1 VPGHDRKFLVLA
13 AMIFAVAMMFVDQT
27 IVAIAAP
34 SIQRGLSLS
43 STGTQWIINGY
54 LLALAALIA
63 LGGKLGDVFGHRRMV
78 IVATIG
84 FATASALCGAT
95 PAGGAASAWLVGFRV
110 LQGAFGALL
119 FPAALAIVVNSFE
132 PRERGKAL
140 GIFFGITGGLTSVGP
155 IAGSFLIPWT
165 WRAIFWINVP
175 VAVIALV
182 LTLRARPADERRDTP
197 IDVPG
202 ALLVCAGMGLS
213 VLGFQEASQWG
224 WTSVATWT
232 CIVGGLGLLA
242 VFVAVE
248 LRVPDP
254 LIELR
259 IFAHRGFAA
268 DNAVLF
274 LVCACFVPL
283 FFFASVYA
291 QVVLGYDAGRTGLYI
306 LVLFLGFA
314 GASQIGG
321 RILDRRGAR
330 PAAVAGSA
338 LAAVGFLLWGNS
350 LHHPLGTQ
358 WPWIVMAGAGLGLVL
373 TPVST
378 DAVNR
383 APRGSYGE
391 VTGITQTVRYFA
403 SSLGLAVLGTVLID
417 ATRSHV
423 LSSLK
428 HSGVP
433 AAIASRVSH
442 TVASSIGTGPPKG
455 VSSSQAAQL
464 LPTIQHDFAD
474 ATRVV
479 YLSMAG
485 VMAVCFVVALRR
497 LERGVP
503 AEVTATERPVTP
515 EVAPGQMAG

>member
-1 VPGHDRKFLVLA
+1 MPGRDRRYLVLA

-27 IVAIAAP
+27 IVAIASP
-34 SIQRGLSLS
+34 TIQRGLALT
-43 STGTQWIINGY
+43 STGSQWVINGY

-63 LGGKLGDVFGHRRMV
+63 LGGKLSDVLGHRRMV

-84 FATASALCGAT
+84 FAASSALCGAT
-95 PAGGAASAWLVGFRV
+95 PKGGGAEAWLIGFRV
-110 LQGAFGALL
+110 VQGAFGALL
-119 FPAALAIVVNSFE
+119 FPAALAIVVNSFA

-140 GIFFGITGGLTSVGP
+140 AVFFGITGALTSVGP

-175 VAVIALV
+175 VAIVALV
-182 LTLRARPADERRDTP
+182 LTYLARPADERRSTP
-197 IDVPG
+197 IDVKG
-202 ALLVCAGMGLS
+202 AVLICSGMGLT
-213 VLGFQEASQWG
+213 VLGFQEASRWG
-224 WTSVATWT
+224 WTSPATWA
-232 CIVGGLGLLA
+232 CIVAGLALLA

-248 LRVPDP
+248 LRVADP
-254 LIELR
+254 LIEVR
-259 IFAHRGFAA
+259 IFAHPGFAA

-291 QVVLGYDAGRTGLYI
+291 QVVLGYDAGKTGLYI

-330 PAAVAGSA
+330 PAAIAG
-338 LAAVGFLLWGNS
+338 AAIAATGFLVWSNH
-350 LHHPLGTQ
+350 LHQGLGSQ
-358 WPWIVMAGAGLGLVL
+358 WPWIVMAGAGMGLVL

-417 ATRSHV
+417 ATRSNI
-423 LSSLK
+423 LTSLTRA
-428 HSGVP
+428 GVP
-433 AAIASRVSH
+433 HATASQVAHSVS
-442 TVASSIGTGPPKG
+442 SSVGAGPPKEATG
-455 VSSSQAAQL
+455 SRALAL
-464 LPTIQHDFAD
+464 LPTIQHDFAQS
-474 ATRVV
+474 TRVV
-479 YLSMAG
+479 FLAMAG
-485 VMAVCFVVALRR
+485 VMAFCFVVAIRR
-497 LERGVP
+497 MERGVP
-503 AEVTATERPVTP
+503 AEVTALDEQLTFDPGGSP
-515 EVAPGQMAG
+515 AAP